1 VQYIIL
7 LILIKELLIRGRLNM
22 DREIVLKI
30 NGQEVM
36 LKYFVKDVFMNVI
49 NGLIDT
55 LDKVPVDRDRKI
67 EIEIKNK

>member
-1 VQYIIL
+1 
-7 LILIKELLIRGRLNM
+7 M

-30 NGQEVM
+30 NDQEVM
-36 LKYFVKDVFMNVI
+36 LKYFVKDVFINVI
-49 NGLIDT
+49 NGLIDS